1 MWSLTVAL
9 VLFVASNHTVGMV
22 PTEVT
27 YFHLSLETCLK
38 LREAYYQRPLNNAW
52 VIGQGTDCER
62 EADGRER

>member
-22 PTEVT
+22 PTEIS
-27 YFHLSLETCLK
+27 YQHMALETCLT
-38 LREAYYQRPLNNAW
+38 LRDAYRQRPLNNAW
-52 VIGQGTDCER
+52 VIGTVGDCQV

>member
-1 MWSLTVAL
+1 MWFLTIAL

-27 YFHLSLETCLK
+27 YQHLALETCLK
-38 LREAYYQRPLNNAW
+38 LRDAYRQRPLNNAW
-52 VIGQGTDCER
+52 VVGKVGNCEL